1 MYRKL
6 FRFIQMSCILVF
18 IPLLANAELST
29 KDAWD
34 NLKKLL
40 ETGGYQVI
48 GQESSVGSDLSIKN
62 VQISFEVDAQTNIN
76 FDIGSLNLTKN
87 KDGFININLPEEFY
101 VQYLNEDE
109 FGYKTEANILVR
121 ARELDFKVSGKISQ
135 VLYQLTASSAGF
147 ALVELLDNGVASPD
161 FSAEMEFVLADVN
174 STIRVAGVSS
184 IEVTS
189 LLSASGASLKG
200 GLSVLSVPLKL
211 NFQYVMDQLK
221 SSTVSNEPK
230 VSLDEDFEL
239 ALAKGFSS
247 TSNFTFDT
255 SEMNLNATT
264 PSGPLAISFTTG
276 PSSLTS
282 ALSQSGF
289 FIQSDNE
296 QSKFN
301 LNLPSNG
308 WNFELDFQEFSTS
321 LNMPLLAKSG
331 EQEFGMSV
339 NLSGLNLS
347 DTLWNLFDSD
357 NLMPDDPASIKF
369 AIEGSTILDEGLTSE
384 AIIENQNLD
393 PLDFGQIL
401 HFKLKEFLLNALG
414 ITVEANGR
422 FEFDNADLET
432 FEGIPRPMGTASLR
446 IKGSNAFIDRL
457 ENMQVLPPETIMG
470 ARMMLALIMRATG
483 DDILSSEFEIDE
495 KGKVYANG
503 QRLR

>member
-1 MYRKL
+1 MRNKI
-6 FRFIQMSCILVF
+6 FRLIYLSCIWVF
-18 IPLLANAELST
+18 LPLLAHAELSSREV
-29 KDAWD
+29 WD
-34 NLKKLL
+34 NFKNLL

-48 GQESSVGSDLSIKN
+48 GQEITVGPDLSIKN
-62 VQISFEVDAQTNIN
+62 VQISSEVDAQTDIT
-76 FDIGSLNLTKN
+76 FDIGSLDLTKN
-87 KDGFININLPEEFY
+87 KDGFINISLPEEIY

-121 ARELDFKVSGKISQ
+121 ARELDFKVSGKLSQ

-147 ALVELLDNGVASPD
+147 ALVELLDNGVVSPD

-174 STIRVAGVSS
+174 STIRVAGVSA

-189 LLSASGASLKG
+189 LLSASGASVKG
-200 GLSVLSVPLKL
+200 GLSLLSVPLKL

-221 SSTVSNEPK
+221 SSSVSNEPI
-230 VSLDEDFEL
+230 VSLDEDFES
-239 ALAKGFSS
+239 ALKEGFSS

-255 SEMNLNATT
+255 SEMSLNATT
-264 PSGPLAISFTTG
+264 PSGPLALSFTTG

-301 LNLPSNG
+301 VNLPSNG

-347 DTLWNLFDSD
+347 DTLWNLFDPGK
-357 NLMPDDPASIKF
+357 LMPDDPASMKF

-393 PLDFGQIL
+393 PLEFGQIL
-401 HFKLKEFLLNALG
+401 RFELKEFLLNALG
-414 ITVEANGR
+414 IRVEANGS
-422 FEFDNADLET
+422 FEFDNADFET
-432 FEGIPRPMGTASLR
+432 FEGIPRPTGTASLR

-457 ENMQVLPPETIMG
+457 ENMQVLPSETIMG

-483 DDILSSEFEIDE
+483 DDILLSEFEIDE

>member
-1 MYRKL
+1 MT
-6 FRFIQMSCILVF
+6 CILVF
-18 IPLLANAELST
+18 IPLLVNAELST

-48 GQESSVGSDLSIKN
+48 GQEITVGPDLSIKN
-62 VQISFEVDAQTNIN
+62 VQISSEVDAQTDIT
-76 FDIGSLNLTKN
+76 FDIGSLDLTKN
-87 KDGFININLPEEFY
+87 KDGFINISLPEEIY

-121 ARELDFKVSGKISQ
+121 ARELDFKVSGKLSQ

-147 ALVELLDNGVASPD
+147 ALVELLDNGAVSPD

-174 STIRVAGVSS
+174 STIRVAGVST

-189 LLSASGASLKG
+189 LLSASGASVKG
-200 GLSVLSVPLKL
+200 GLSLLSVPLKL

-221 SSTVSNEPK
+221 SSSVSNEPK

-239 ALAKGFSS
+239 ALTEGFSS

-255 SEMNLNATT
+255 SEMSLNATT
-264 PSGPLAISFTTG
+264 PSGPLALSFTTG

-301 LNLPSNG
+301 VNLPSNG

-347 DTLWNLFDSD
+347 DTLWNLFDSG
-357 NLMPDDPASIKF
+357 NLMPDDPASMKF

-393 PLDFGQIL
+393 PLEFGQIL
-401 HFKLKEFLLNALG
+401 RFKLKEFLLDALG
-414 ITVEANGR
+414 LTVEANGS

-446 IKGSNAFIDRL
+446 IRGSNAFIDRL
-457 ENMQVLPPETIMG
+457 ENMQVLPSETIMG

-483 DDILSSEFEIDE
+483 DDVLLSEFEIDE
-495 KGKVYANG
+495 QGKVYANG

>member
-1 MYRKL
+1 MYHKF
-6 FRFIQMSCILVF
+6 FRLIYMSCILVF

-29 KDAWD
+29 RDAWD

-48 GQESSVGSDLSIKN
+48 GQEISVGSDLSIKN
-62 VQISFEVDAQTNIN
+62 VQISFEVDAQTDIN
-76 FDIGSLNLTKN
+76 FDISSVDLTKN
-87 KDGFININLPEEFY
+87 KDGFIYIRLPEEIY

-109 FGYKTEANILVR
+109 FGYKTEASILVR
-121 ARELDFKVSGKISQ
+121 ARELDFKVSGKLSQ

-147 ALVELLDNGVASPD
+147 ALVELLENGVPSPD

-174 STIRVAGVSS
+174 STIRVTGIST
-184 IEVTS
+184 IEITS
-189 LLSASGASLKG
+189 LLSASGASIKG
-200 GLSVLSVPLKL
+200 GLSVLSVPLEL

-221 SSTVSNEPK
+221 SSSVSNEPK

-247 TSNFTFDT
+247 TSNFTFDA
-255 SEMNLNATT
+255 SQLSLNATT
-264 PSGPLAISFTTG
+264 PGGPLSLLLTTG

-301 LNLPSNG
+301 LNVPSNG

-321 LNMPLLAKSG
+321 LNIPLLAKSG

-347 DTLWNLFDSD
+347 DTLWNLFDAN

-384 AIIENQNLD
+384 TIIENQNLD
-393 PLDFGQIL
+393 PLEFGQIL
-401 HFKLKEFLLNALG
+401 RFKLKEFLFNALG
-414 ITVEANGR
+414 ITVEANGS

-432 FEGIPRPMGTASLR
+432 FEGIPRPMGTASLK

-457 ENMQVLPPETIMG
+457 ENMQVLPSETIMG
-470 ARMMLALIMRATG
+470 ARMVLALIMRATG
-483 DDILSSEFEIDE
+483 DDILLSEFEIDE

>member
-1 MYRKL
+1 M
-6 FRFIQMSCILVF
+6 
-18 IPLLANAELST
+18 
-29 KDAWD
+29 
-34 NLKKLL
+34 
-40 ETGGYQVI
+40 
-48 GQESSVGSDLSIKN
+48 
-62 VQISFEVDAQTNIN
+62 
-76 FDIGSLNLTKN
+76 
-87 KDGFININLPEEFY
+87 
-101 VQYLNEDE
+101 
-109 FGYKTEANILVR
+109 
-121 ARELDFKVSGKISQ
+121 
-135 VLYQLTASSAGF
+135 
-147 ALVELLDNGVASPD
+147 
-161 FSAEMEFVLADVN
+161 
-174 STIRVAGVSS
+174 
-184 IEVTS
+184 
-189 LLSASGASLKG
+189 
-200 GLSVLSVPLKL
+200 
-211 NFQYVMDQLK
+211 
-221 SSTVSNEPK
+221 
-230 VSLDEDFEL
+230 
-239 ALAKGFSS
+239 
-247 TSNFTFDT
+247 
-255 SEMNLNATT
+255 
-264 PSGPLAISFTTG
+264 
-276 PSSLTS
+276 
-282 ALSQSGF
+282 
-289 FIQSDNE
+289 
-296 QSKFN
+296 
-301 LNLPSNG
+301 PSNG

-457 ENMQVLPPETIMG
+457 EKMQVLPPETIMG

>member
-1 MYRKL
+1 
-6 FRFIQMSCILVF
+6 MSCILVF
-18 IPLLANAELST
+18 IPLLVNAELST
-29 KDAWD
+29 RDAWD

-48 GQESSVGSDLSIKN
+48 GQEITVGPDLSIKN
-62 VQISFEVDAQTNIN
+62 VQISSEVDAQTDVT
-76 FDIGSLNLTKN
+76 FDIGSLDLTKN
-87 KDGFININLPEEFY
+87 KDGFIKISLPEQIY
-101 VQYLNEDE
+101 VQYLIEDE

-121 ARELDFKVSGKISQ
+121 ARELDLKVSGKLSQ

-147 ALVELLDNGVASPD
+147 ALVELLDNGVVSPD
-161 FSAEMEFVLADVN
+161 LSAEMEFVLADVN
-174 STIRVAGVSS
+174 STIRVAGVST

-189 LLSASGASLKG
+189 LLSASGASVKG
-200 GLSVLSVPLKL
+200 GLSLLSVPLKL

-221 SSTVSNEPK
+221 SSSVSKEPK

-239 ALAKGFSS
+239 ALTEGFSS

-255 SEMNLNATT
+255 SEMSLNATT
-264 PSGPLAISFTTG
+264 PSGPLALSFTTG

-289 FIQSDNE
+289 FIQSDNK
-296 QSKFN
+296 QSKVN
-301 LNLPSNG
+301 VNLPSNG

-321 LNMPLLAKSG
+321 LNMPLLVKSG

-347 DTLWNLFDSD
+347 DTLWNLFDSG
-357 NLMPDDPASIKF
+357 NLMPDDPASMKL

-393 PLDFGQIL
+393 PLEFGQIL
-401 HFKLKEFLLNALG
+401 RMELKEFLLNALG
-414 ITVEANGR
+414 IRVEANAS
-422 FEFDNADLET
+422 FEFDNADFET
-432 FEGIPRPMGTASLR
+432 FEGIPRPTGTAFLR

-457 ENMQVLPPETIMG
+457 ENMQVLPSETIMG

-483 DDILSSEFEIDE
+483 DDVLLSEFEIDE

>member
-1 MYRKL
+1 
-6 FRFIQMSCILVF
+6 LVF
-18 IPLLANAELST
+18 IPLFANAELST
-29 KDAWD
+29 RDAWD

-48 GQESSVGSDLSIKN
+48 GQEISVGSDLSIKD
-62 VQISFEVDAQTNIN
+62 VQISFEVDAQTYIN

-87 KDGFININLPEEFY
+87 KDGFINIILPEEIY
-101 VQYLNEDE
+101 VQYLNEDQY
-109 FGYKTEANILVR
+109 GYKTEANILVR
-121 ARELDFKVSGKISQ
+121 ARELDFKVSGKLSQ

-147 ALVELLDNGVASPD
+147 VLVELLDNGVISPD
-161 FSAEMEFVLADVN
+161 FSAEMELVLADVN
-174 STIRVAGVSS
+174 STIRVAGVST

-189 LLSASGASLKG
+189 LVSASGASIKG
-200 GLSVLSVPLKL
+200 GLSIPSVPLKL

-221 SSTVSNEPK
+221 SSSVSKEPK
-230 VSLDEDFEL
+230 VALDEDFEL
-239 ALAKGFSS
+239 ALAEGFSS
-247 TSNFTFDT
+247 TSNFNFDT
-255 SEMNLNATT
+255 SEMSLNAMT
-264 PSGPLAISFTTG
+264 PSGPLSLSFTTG

-301 LNLPSNG
+301 LNVPSNG
-308 WNFELDFQEFSTS
+308 WNFDLDFQEFSTS

-331 EQEFGMSV
+331 EQEFGMSI
-339 NLSGLNLS
+339 NLSHLNLS
-347 DTLWNLFDSD
+347 DTLWNLFDPG
-357 NLMPDDPASIKF
+357 NLMPDDSASMKF
-369 AIEGSTILDEGLTSE
+369 VIEGSTILDEDLTSE

-393 PLDFGQIL
+393 PLQYGQVL
-401 HFKLKEFLLNALG
+401 RFKLKEFLLNALG
-414 ITVEANGR
+414 LTVEANGS
-422 FEFDNADLET
+422 FEFDNADFET
-432 FEGIPRPMGTASLR
+432 FEGIPRPTGTASLR

-457 ENMQVLPPETIMG
+457 ENMQVLPSETIMG

-483 DDILSSEFEIDE
+483 DDILASEFEIDE

>member
-1 MYRKL
+1 MYQKF
-6 FRFIQMSCILVF
+6 FRLIYMSCILVF
-18 IPLLANAELST
+18 IPLLVNAELST
-29 KDAWD
+29 RDAWD

-48 GQESSVGSDLSIKN
+48 GQEITVGPDLSIKN
-62 VQISFEVDAQTNIN
+62 VQISSEVDAQTDIT
-76 FDIGSLNLTKN
+76 FDIGSLDLTKN
-87 KDGFININLPEEFY
+87 KDGFINISLPEEIY

-121 ARELDFKVSGKISQ
+121 ARELDFKVSGKLSQ

-147 ALVELLDNGVASPD
+147 ALVELLDNGAVSPD

-174 STIRVAGVSS
+174 STIRVAGVST

-189 LLSASGASLKG
+189 QLSASGASVKG
-200 GLSVLSVPLKL
+200 GLSLLSVPLKL

-221 SSTVSNEPK
+221 SSSVSNEPK

-239 ALAKGFSS
+239 ALTEGFSA

-255 SEMNLNATT
+255 SEMSLNATT
-264 PSGPLAISFTTG
+264 PSGPLALSFTTG
-276 PSSLTS
+276 PSSLTT

-301 LNLPSNG
+301 VNLPSNG

-347 DTLWNLFDSD
+347 DTLWNLFDSGD
-357 NLMPDDPASIKF
+357 LMPDDPASMKF
-369 AIEGSTILDEGLTSE
+369 AIE
-384 AIIENQNLD
+384 
-393 PLDFGQIL
+393 
-401 HFKLKEFLLNALG
+401 
-414 ITVEANGR
+414 
-422 FEFDNADLET
+422 
-432 FEGIPRPMGTASLR
+432 
-446 IKGSNAFIDRL
+446 
-457 ENMQVLPPETIMG
+457 
-470 ARMMLALIMRATG
+470 
-483 DDILSSEFEIDE
+483 
-495 KGKVYANG
+495 
-503 QRLR
+503 